1 LALASSGLNIESL
14 SPDALCPP
22 EQETRRA
29 VAARLG
35 EVELEG
41 TWHAT
46 YVLVHRTRG
55 DFVSLKLFDP
65 QSALKLEREL
75 PVQSGSCAALAGVI
89 ALVLESFFLR
99 AEGLA
104 EPAPVAGTPADSPAP
119 QPSAAE
125 PASAAESVVS
135 SGSSSSEPLPA
146 QPPQPARTSTEQRAG
161 ADRERTQFLAD
172 AEVWLTTAWLAPS
185 LRFDRDWHQGYRLGG
200 SVGFDLIE
208 HETLAF
214 EGTAL
219 SRRIPLSLAGQV
231 ARSVSSLVRLRGSVE
246 ILGMLELARTRQL
259 AHRGSGVRLVPGLGG
274 RFGAELFP
282 TSAAQ
287 PFLELSAA
295 WLFGFFAPAFEVG
308 GHEVLKPPGLVL
320 GLSLGVQTPF

>member
-104 EPAPVAGTPADSPAP
+104 EPAPVAGPPAESPAP
-119 QPSAAE
+119 EASAAE
-125 PASAAESVVS
+125 PASTAESVVS
-135 SGSSSSEPLPA
+135 SGSSSSEPLAAHPL
-146 QPPQPARTSTEQRAG
+146 QPARASAERRAG
-161 ADRERTQFLAD
+161 GDSERTKFLAD
-172 AEVWLTTAWLAPS
+172 AELWLTTAWLAPS
-185 LRFDRDWHQGYRLGG
+185 LRFDRDWHQAYRLGG
-200 SVGFDLIE
+200 GVGFDLIE
-208 HETLAF
+208 HETQAF

-219 SRRIPLSLAGQV
+219 SRRVPLSLAGQAV
-231 ARSVSSLVRLRGSVE
+231 RSVSSLVRLRGSVE
-246 ILGMLELARTRQL
+246 ILGMLEMARTRQL
-259 AHRGSGVRLVPGLGG
+259 AHHGSGVRLVPGLGG
-274 RFGAELFP
+274 RIGAELFP